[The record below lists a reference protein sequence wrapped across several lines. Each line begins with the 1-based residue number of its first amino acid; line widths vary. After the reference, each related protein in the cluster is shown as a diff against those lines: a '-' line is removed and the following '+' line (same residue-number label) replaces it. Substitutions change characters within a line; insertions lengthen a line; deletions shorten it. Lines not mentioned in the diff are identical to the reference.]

1 MPVVTEHNTGSPP
14 SSSSLF
20 PGFFPVRYVFL
31 SGIFFLC
38 VSIYIRRKRR
48 TATQYLFPPSREPS
62 PIPAEK
68 TPSSISHS
76 PEIPAAS
83 QSDVNFHPQAFTP
96 AHSEPR
102 TTPPSIPLTFPL
114 PTTSPEFSH
123 SPFPH
128 HHNPSSS
135 SPSHSTLPA
144 PPRRR
149 SYTRPHPNNT
159 NPSSLHSTPYP
170 DLNGEILIGDGWR
183 RHTKVFGGGVCEACA
198 ESERRMSA

>member
-1 MPVVTEHNTGSPP
+1 MPVVTEHSTGSPP

-48 TATQYLFPPSREPS
+48 ATTQYLFPPSREHT
-62 PIPAEK
+62 PILAEK
-68 TPSSISHS
+68 TPSSISNS

-114 PTTSPEFSH
+114 PTTSSEFSH
-123 SPFPH
+123 LPFPH
-128 HHNPSSS
+128 HHNPSS
-135 SPSHSTLPA
+135 PSHSTLPP

-159 NPSSLHSTPYP
+159 NPSSPHSPSYP
-170 DLNGEILIGDGWR
+170 DINGEILIGDGWR